1 MAWDLSW
8 SGSKKICVKLKYHN
22 MKKRTINPA
31 QRTYLFAALIALLVS
46 LTVVGI
52 DKWQDTG
59 RVTLDRAPENL
70 AKPVLYTAD
79 KEGNITPL
87 DFTETTEKVL
97 DAVVHITSRGT
108 QSYGRSYRQLP
119 DPFREF
125 FKDSPFGRYFEAP
138 EGDSPGRD
146 GSRGEY
152 PDELPRMGTGSGVI
166 INKDGYIVTNNHV
179 IANADEVEVTLH
191 NNGTYDAKVIGVDP
205 TTDLALLKIEA
216 ENLKSLALVNSDDVE
231 VGEWV
236 LAIGNPFSLNSTVTA
251 GIVSAKARNININRE
266 ELAVESFIQ
275 TDAAIN
281 PGNSGGALVN
291 LNGDLIGINTAIASR
306 TGSYSGYGFAVP
318 SNIVSKVVEDLL
330 EYGNVQRGILGV
342 RIQNLDGRLAEDK
355 GIDLIPGVYV
365 ASVNDGSAAQEA
377 GILEGDIITAVND
390 KPVASSPRLQE
401 LIAGFRPG
409 DEVTITLDREGKS
422 RKFEV
427 TLKDSAGT
435 TSLVARADRELFNR
449 LGAEFRNL
457 PADQASELGIDGGVE
472 VARLVP
478 GLLRQETRMR
488 EGFIVTRVNGREVN
502 NLEEFRS
509 ELEKSE
515 DGGVMLAGRYPDSPK
530 TYYYAFG
537 LDS

>member
-1 MAWDLSW
+1 M
-8 SGSKKICVKLKYHN
+8 
-22 MKKRTINPA
+22 
-31 QRTYLFAALIALLVS
+31 
-46 LTVVGI
+46 
-52 DKWQDTG
+52 
-59 RVTLDRAPENL
+59 
-70 AKPVLYTAD
+70 
-79 KEGNITPL
+79 
-87 DFTETTEKVL
+87 
-97 DAVVHITSRGT
+97 
-108 QSYGRSYRQLP
+108 
-119 DPFREF
+119 
-125 FKDSPFGRYFEAP
+125 
-138 EGDSPGRD
+138 
-146 GSRGEY
+146 
-152 PDELPRMGTGSGVI
+152 
-166 INKDGYIVTNNHV
+166 
-179 IANADEVEVTLH
+179 
-191 NNGTYDAKVIGVDP
+191 
-205 TTDLALLKIEA
+205 
-216 ENLKSLALVNSDDVE
+216 
-231 VGEWV
+231 
-236 LAIGNPFSLNSTVTA
+236 
-251 GIVSAKARNININRE
+251 
-266 ELAVESFIQ
+266 
-275 TDAAIN
+275 
-281 PGNSGGALVN
+281 
-291 LNGDLIGINTAIASR
+291 
-306 TGSYSGYGFAVP
+306 
-318 SNIVSKVVEDLL
+318 
-330 EYGNVQRGILGV
+330 
-342 RIQNLDGRLAEDK
+342 
-355 GIDLIPGVYV
+355 

-377 GILEGDIITAVND
+377 GIREGDIITAVND